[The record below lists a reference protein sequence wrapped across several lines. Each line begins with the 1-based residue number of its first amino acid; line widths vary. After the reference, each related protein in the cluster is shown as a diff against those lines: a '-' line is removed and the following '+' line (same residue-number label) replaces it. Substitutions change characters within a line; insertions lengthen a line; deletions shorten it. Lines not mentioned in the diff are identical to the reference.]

1 MGHLM
6 THHTLPN
13 LPNSKSKLK
22 LIATNQST
30 DPFQLILC
38 HGSWLAA
45 GLPQQARRW
54 AGNLQAVDEQLA
66 RLYQAAPPGTIF
78 LVATQGDIAEV
89 RHLVAKKQ
97 R

>member
-6 THHTLPN
+6 IHHTQPN
-13 LPNSKSKLK
+13 LPGSKPKPK
-22 LIATNQST
+22 LIATNQPT
-30 DPFQLILC
+30 DPFQLLLC
-38 HGSWLAA
+38 RGLGLAA

-66 RLYQAAPPGTIF
+66 RLYQAAPSGTIF

>member
-6 THHTLPN
+6 THHTQPN
-13 LPNSKSKLK
+13 LPNSKPEPKLV
-22 LIATNQST
+22 ATNQPT
-30 DPFQLILC
+30 EPFQLILC
-38 HGSWLAA
+38 FGSWLAT
-45 GLPQQARRW
+45 GLPQQAMRW

-66 RLYQAAPPGTIF
+66 RLYQAASPGTIF